1 MRGSKAKQLRKHA
14 YQGFEN
20 HGVTPKSRSYS
31 NNMPKTSKVRSYY
44 VRDVWTGKVYRKQEA
59 IAEFIGKY
67 GFEKFVSEFQ
77 NHYTYIDVAQPVVAD
92 MFRRSYQILK
102 KEYTAG
108 DEAWLE
114 YFNRG

>member
-20 HGVTPKSRSYS
+20 HGVTPKSRTYS
-31 NNMPKTSKVRSYY
+31 NNMPETSKVRSYY
-44 VRDVWTGKVYRKQEA
+44 VRDVLTDKVYRKQEA

-67 GFEKFVSEFQ
+67 GFEKFLSEFQ
-77 NHYTYIDVAQPVVAD
+77 DHYTYVYVAQPVVAD
-92 MFRRSYQILK
+92 AFRRSYQKLK

-108 DEAWLE
+108 DEALRE